1 MARAWAQLSA
11 AVSSVALL
19 AAPVAGQTNRTAPS
33 APVPVVSAPVVPS
46 PAAPVPMVPAPV
58 TPAPVVSA
66 LAVPEPVTT
75 APAASATT
83 QSVKYAPQ
91 IVAPGTPIR
100 LMFLKEINS
109 RTAVPGQLFKMR
121 VHEPVFMNGQAV
133 IPVGATAW
141 GEVVSFDSSGAVG
154 KGGKLG
160 VRVLYL
166 DLPEGRLPL
175 KGEANQ
181 RGSGN
186 GAGLALAIVGF
197 GLLGL
202 FSAGDSARF
211 KGGDQLTVFA
221 DLALAE
227 SSKILLTTEGASA
240 PSVHTLP

>member
-1 MARAWAQLSA
+1 MARGWAQLSA
-11 AVSSVALL
+11 AVSSAALL
-19 AAPVAGQTNRTAPS
+19 AAPVAGQTNSTAPS
-33 APVPVVSAPVVPS
+33 APVPVVSAPVVPA
-46 PAAPVPMVPAPV
+46 PAAPVPAAVEP
-58 TPAPVVSA
+58 
-66 LAVPEPVTT
+66 AVPEPFTT
-75 APAASATT
+75 APAAPAST

-91 IVAPGTPIR
+91 TVAPGTPIR

-133 IPVGATAW
+133 IPVGTTAW

-166 DLPEGRLPL
+166 DLPEGRLPI

-197 GLLGL
+197 GIFGL

-221 DLALAE
+221 DLALAG
-227 SSKILLTTEGASA
+227 SPKILPTTEGASA
-240 PSVHTLP
+240 PSVPTLP